1 MGGFLTKRGVNGAK
15 MRNCLIRNLPEDLA
29 DQILNI
35 TGQAVLTKGIM
46 KMLNEYMSL
55 HEQVSV
61 LQVRVKDLEN
71 DLSLARDI
79 IADEIKLTERKTAF
93 LKLDPDRYQLHG
105 D

>member
-1 MGGFLTKRGVNGAK
+1 

-29 DQILNI
+29 EEILQI

-46 KMLNEYMSL
+46 KMLTEYMSL
-55 HEQVSV
+55 HLQLSV

-71 DLSLARDI
+71 DLSLAHDI

-93 LKLDPDRYQLHG
+93 LSLSPDRFQLHG